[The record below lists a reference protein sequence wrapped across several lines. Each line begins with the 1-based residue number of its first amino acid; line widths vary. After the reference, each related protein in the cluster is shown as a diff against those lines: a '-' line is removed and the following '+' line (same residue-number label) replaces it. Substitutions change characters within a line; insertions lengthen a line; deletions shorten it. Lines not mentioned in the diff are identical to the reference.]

1 MVDELRVKHAEACH
15 VVAEEQAN
23 KRIEQTQCK
32 EAEHRCA
39 TTPGPKRKR
48 GGIDSIL

>member
-1 MVDELRVKHAEACH
+1 MVDELRVKHTGACH
-15 VVAEEQAN
+15 VVVEEQAN